1 MYIYPRECDEGEE
14 VRISRL
20 IAPTFHAVHTDIRL
34 GGHSEY
40 WLQGGRGSGK
50 SSFVSI
56 EIILGMMRSP
66 EANALVYRKVADTLR
81 DSVLAQLWWAVEA
94 LGVADCWRRKVS
106 PMEIEYLPT
115 GQRILLRGADDP
127 QKSKGIKL
135 QKGFFRYLWF
145 EELAE
150 FDGMQALR
158 TIKASA
164 IRGGSAIT
172 FYTYNPPQSAASWIN
187 EEALR
192 VRPGRMTHRSTYL
205 DMPPQWLGEA
215 FLSDAEALRQS
226 DERTW
231 RHMYL
236 GEVTG
241 TGGQVFEN
249 LELRPISDG
258 EISRMGA
265 FYDGLDFGY
274 WPDPS
279 HWVRVSYDPAC
290 QTVYVLDELRRYRTG
305 DRELAGLLKERF
317 RQWNEKWRTG
327 GHANPTQG
335 RQSQRD
341 SERMPGKGPGMKASG
356 YQGGCMQSMNAG
368 GGHANP
374 TQGRQSQR
382 DSERMPGKGPG
393 MKASGYQGGCMQ
405 SMNAGGGHANP
416 EIVCDSASEKPIA
429 DLRAEGLRATG
440 AMKGPGSIETGI
452 RWLRTRRRIVID
464 PARTPE
470 TAREFQRYEHEKNR
484 AGEYVEGY
492 PDRDN
497 HAIDAVRYALNRV
510 WLRKDR

>member
-1 MYIYPRECDEGEE
+1 MPD
-14 VRISRL
+14 VRLAGL
-20 IAPTFHAVHTDIRL
+20 IAPAFHAVHADIRR
-34 GGHSEY
+34 GGHAEY
-40 WLQGGRGSGK
+40 WLYGGRGSGK
-50 SSFVSI
+50 SSFVSV
-56 EIILGMMRSP
+56 EIVLGMMRDP
-66 EANALVYRKVADTLR
+66 QANALVYRKVADTLR
-81 DSVLAQLWWAVEA
+81 DSVLAQLWWAIEA
-94 LGVADCWRRKVS
+94 LGVPDCWRRRVS

-115 GQRILLRGADDP
+115 GQRILFRGADDP

-135 QKGFFRYLWF
+135 QKGVFRYLWF

-150 FDGMQALR
+150 FDGMQAIQ

-164 IRGGSAIT
+164 LRGCSAIT
-172 FYTYNPPQSAASWIN
+172 FYSYNPPQSAANWVN

-192 VRPGRMTHRSTYL
+192 VRPERMTHRSTYL

-215 FLSDAEALRQS
+215 FLSDAEALCQS
-226 DERTW
+226 DERAW

-249 LELRPISDG
+249 VELRPIPDG
-258 EISRMGA
+258 EIRRMGA

-279 HWVRVSYDPAC
+279 HWVRVSYDPAG

-305 DRELAGLLKERF
+305 DRELAGLLKD
-317 RQWNEKWRTG
+317 Q
-327 GHANPTQG
+327 
-335 RQSQRD
+335 
-341 SERMPGKGPGMKASG
+341 KGLDRSV
-356 YQGGCMQSMNAG
+356 
-368 GGHANP
+368 
-374 TQGRQSQR
+374 
-382 DSERMPGKGPG
+382 
-393 MKASGYQGGCMQ
+393 
-405 SMNAGGGHANP
+405 
-416 EIVCDSASEKPIA
+416 EIICDSASEKPIA

-440 AMKGPGSIETGI
+440 ALKGPGSIEAGI

-464 PARTPE
+464 PTRTPE

-484 AGEYVEGY
+484 SGEYVEGY